1 MNVPDTLFT
10 FEALMTLGG
19 AAYLTYLI
27 VAYTKSL
34 IDKCLHIPTDLYAVL
49 VGSIVLFLAQV
60 GTGAS
65 ALDWKV
71 WALSVANG
79 FLVAATAGQSN
90 NVALKPPGKN
100 QE

>member
-1 MNVPDTLFT
+1 MTTPDTLFT

-27 VAYTKSL
+27 VGYTKS
-34 IDKCLHIPTDLYAVL
+34 IVDKWLHFPTDIYAVF
-49 VGSIVLFLAQV
+49 VGAVVLLFAQL

-65 ALDWKV
+65 LLDWKV
-71 WALSVANG
+71 WVLSLANG

-90 NVALKPPGKN
+90 NIALKPPGKK
-100 QE
+100 E